1 MDNLFE
7 QYNINHVKINYDIE
21 DNVDVNLYNEFSVN
35 KLFLEDNIKEPISII
50 NNTYNLDSYYK
61 NNKKVNTVKKDDPI
75 DKSELDLKSE
85 YFNVNKYLT
94 AVKTTNLNPNN
105 DLLKASINNN
115 INQILI
121 LKKNVNS
128 IFKNFN
134 HTLNNDDHLIIY

>member
-61 NNKKVNTVKKDDPI
+61 NNKKVNTVKNDDPI

-121 LKKNVNS
+121 LKKMLTPYS
-128 IFKNFN
+128 K
-134 HTLNNDDHLIIY
+134 TLIIH

>member
-61 NNKKVNTVKKDDPI
+61 NNKKVNTVKNDDPI

-121 LKKNVNS
+121 LKK
-128 IFKNFN
+128 KC
-134 HTLNNDDHLIIY
+134 